1 MSKIAVMDSHLASHR
16 ELLTGHKIREIIE
29 IVYHISLDDIS
40 AKGEGSFLALYPLEI
55 MKHVRQSLGFE
66 PATTDH
72 DSEIMSMTKVEVMD
86 KYLLSYGPTITGAE
100 IRSLVN
106 DIFGV
111 NLTAIATL
119 DNPRL
124 SIFSKGQWIL
134 QDPADIL
141 SVITGKG
148 DIDVT
153 VCATDYYMNTVGF
166 DQFPSE
172 LHDFLLALG
181 FSYHAEMKSY
191 HYSNPTGQSISEAF
205 KGQLMGKLVSVIRD
219 YY

>member
-16 ELLTGHKIREIIE
+16 EILTSRKIREIIE
-29 IVYHISLDDIS
+29 IVYRISLDDIS
-40 AKGEGSFLALYPLEI
+40 AKGEGSILALYPLEI
-55 MKHVRQSLGFE
+55 MKHIRQSLGID
-66 PATTDH
+66 PASTDH
-72 DSEIMSMTKVEVMD
+72 DSEIMSMTKVEAMD
-86 KYLLSYGPTITGAE
+86 RYLSSYGPTITGAE
-100 IRSLVN
+100 IRTLVN

-111 NLTAIATL
+111 NLAALATL

-134 QDPADIL
+134 QDPTDIL
-141 SVITGKG
+141 SLITGKG

-153 VCATDYYMNTVGF
+153 ISATDYYKNTIGF
-166 DQFPSE
+166 DQFPLE
-172 LHDFLLALG
+172 LHDFLLTLG
-181 FSYHAEMKSY
+181 FSYHAEMANY

-205 KGQLMGKLVSVIRD
+205 KGQLIRKLVTVIKD